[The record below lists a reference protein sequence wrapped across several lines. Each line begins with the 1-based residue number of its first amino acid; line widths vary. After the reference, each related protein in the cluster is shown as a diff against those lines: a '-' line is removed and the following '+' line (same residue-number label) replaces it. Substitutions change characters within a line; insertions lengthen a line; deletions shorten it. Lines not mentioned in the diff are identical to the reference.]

1 MKTTGIPEYLFD
13 IFARASHL
21 YNTRLSQNV
30 TAFCSKNDVFKYSF
44 FPSTILEWNKLDR
57 RIRQSTA
64 MLSFRNA
71 LLKIGRPT
79 PKPVSNYLTSNGLK
93 LLTRL
98 KRGLSHLNKHKF
110 NYNFKECVNPLCSCN
125 HNPSLKLLE
134 ITSKQT
140 RKLNA
145 I

>member
-30 TAFCSKNDVFKYSF
+30 IAFCSKNDVFKYSF

-57 RIRQSTA
+57 KIQQSATI
-64 MLSFRNA
+64 LSFRNA
-71 LLKIGRPT
+71 LLKICRPT
-79 PKPVSNYLTSNGLK
+79 PKSVYKIHDPTGLK

-98 KRGLSHLNKHKF
+98 KLQLSYLN
-110 NYNFKECVNPLCSCN
+110 
-125 HNPSLKLLE
+125 
-134 ITSKQT
+134 
-140 RKLNA
+140 
-145 I
+145 